1 MLAAG
6 AIDRVAFQMA
16 SGQSWTWSCES
27 CSSMGCSIVAPT
39 NQFATPPASACSGTE
54 RIALSMSPHGIGDG
68 PGNYRTAS
76 CLWEVSASGPITIRF
91 SEFLTQTNDFVELF
105 DGASTSARPL
115 GRFSGSALPSAVT
128 STGGALT
135 VRFLSQPGTSD
146 VGFSATLTLASVD
159 AAKTLVGTVPAML
172 GDLRCIGNVTSM
184 FVRSSHTFAVHSTRL
199 PSKCALRQGSERPEF
214 HRPDP

>member
-1 MLAAG
+1 
-6 AIDRVAFQMA
+6 
-16 SGQSWTWSCES
+16 
-27 CSSMGCSIVAPT
+27 MGCSIVAPT
-39 NQFATPPASACSGTE
+39 NQFATPPASACSGTV
-54 RIALSMSPHGIGDG
+54 RIALSTSPHGIGDG
-68 PGNYRTAS
+68 PGDYPTSAS
-76 CLWEVSASGPITIRF
+76 CVWEVSARESITIRF
-91 SEFLTQTNDFVELF
+91 SEFLTGINDFVELF

-115 GRFSGSALPSAVT
+115 GLFSGSALPSAVT

-135 VRFLSQPGTSD
+135 VRFLSQPFTSD

-184 FVRSSHTFAVHSTRL
+184 FVRSSHTVAALSTR
-199 PSKCALRQGSERPEF
+199 PRSKYALLQGSERPEF

>member
-1 MLAAG
+1 MVT
-6 AIDRVAFQMA
+6 RQ
-16 SGQSWTWSCES
+16 E
-27 CSSMGCSIVAPT
+27 
-39 NQFATPPASACSGTE
+39 
-54 RIALSMSPHGIGDG
+54 
-68 PGNYRTAS
+68 S

-115 GRFSGSALPSAVT
+115 GRFSGSALPSTAT

-135 VRFLSQPGTSD
+135 VRFLSQPFIASD

-184 FVRSSHTFAVHSTRL
+184 FVRSSHTFAVHSTRP
-199 PSKCALRQGSERPEF
+199 PSNCALLQGSERPEF